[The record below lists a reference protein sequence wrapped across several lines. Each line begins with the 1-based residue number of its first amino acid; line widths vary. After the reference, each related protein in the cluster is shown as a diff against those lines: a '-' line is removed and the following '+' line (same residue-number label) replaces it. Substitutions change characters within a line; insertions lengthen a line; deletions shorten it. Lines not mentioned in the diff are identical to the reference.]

1 MKWLTK
7 IGYIG
12 LGILVAWALALFV
25 VTMFMITKFLIEEV
39 PTMWKELYR

>member
-12 LGILVAWALALFV
+12 LGILVAWAFAILAAIMFV
-25 VTMFMITKFLIEEV
+25 CTIYLIEEV
-39 PTMWKELYR
+39 PTMWKELYG